1 MNFVTNNFSIQ
12 KITKNFVLNEK
23 YVVLHSIKNWSVGR
37 EARQSSAKASTT
49 VRIRHRPLESPSLSL
64 GLFFTFLPNTKSITP
79 NDKYHVICIVQ
90 CVILN
95 HKIKIMKTNTLIN
108 QTVRKSVT
116 KLSQLLALFLITCS
130 VAFAQDSATTK
141 HHYFKFQGRVKAG
154 AGAGLKS
161 VPDKLATHNVQV
173 LSGAA
178 VVTISRDNDKQDF
191 LKSKWGPYAGAN
203 FDFYFHK
210 NIGFGVD
217 IDYFNNKLKYV
228 APSVLKDFV
237 NTSSDPKTSLVE
249 SNRKNQQLI
258 FVGIGPSAKLF
269 TNDKIDVDLNV
280 RVGLSHLKL
289 GSLSVAVDE
298 LSGRAFNEQDPRK
311 TILEYDYNKG
321 INTVGL
327 KVGLYFNYWFHK
339 NVGITAGMDFIHS
352 FVKTS
357 TITGDPAYKLDYR
370 RPEDFTKGNLLQE
383 YQYFQ
388 PASSL
393 DPYPVSKL
401 SVNHLALSAG
411 LVFRVIK
418 EKDTKKEP
426 KKRDESKDIIVTVKD
441 KFTGMPVDQVDV
453 NLTDEN
459 GKVIATKRTEKNGKV
474 TFENMPPNI
483 YGLNGN
489 RFGIKTTTE
498 SVAKAEFE
506 KKGNIYKELIY
517 EDPGFILEGI
527 ALECDKKDKIMA
539 GVEVELTN
547 KETGKTE
554 KTTSD
559 ANGKFTFNL
568 KSNTDYTVVGSKD
581 GYYSNIEDITTKG
594 LDRNKTLYVKLKL
607 CVEQLEVGK
616 TFVLRNIYYDFD
628 KCNIRNDASKELDHL
643 VDIMKQYKNMTIELS
658 SHTDQRGTTEYNQK
672 LSQCRAQSA
681 IDYLIKKGIDKNR
694 LTAIGLGENKLLQ
707 DCNGVAGCPTDSKGD
722 CDCHQNN
729 RRTEVKI
736 IKM

>member
-1 MNFVTNNFSIQ
+1 
-12 KITKNFVLNEK
+12 
-23 YVVLHSIKNWSVGR
+23 
-37 EARQSSAKASTT
+37 
-49 VRIRHRPLESPSLSL
+49 
-64 GLFFTFLPNTKSITP
+64 
-79 NDKYHVICIVQ
+79 
-90 CVILN
+90 
-95 HKIKIMKTNTLIN
+95 MKTIIQTISNLLLSFLTKRLVLLLIIVCGMHAITL
-108 QTVRKSVT
+108 
-116 KLSQLLALFLITCS
+116 A
-130 VAFAQDSATTK
+130 ADGDSITK
-141 HHYFKFQGRVKAG
+141 HHYFKFQARVKIG

-161 VPDKLATHNVQV
+161 VPNSLAPHNVQV
-173 LSGAA
+173 LSGELVNIIA
-178 VVTISRDNDKQDF
+178 RDNDKQDF

-210 NIGFGVD
+210 NIGFGIDV
-217 IDYFNNKLKYV
+217 DYFNNKLKYV
-228 APSVLKDFV
+228 APSVMTNFINSTV
-237 NTSSDPKTSLVE
+237 DPKTNLVE
-249 SNRKNQQLI
+249 SNRRNQQLI
-258 FVGIGPSAKLF
+258 FVGIGPSAKLY
-269 TNDKIDVDLNV
+269 TSDKVDVDLNV
-280 RVGLSHLKL
+280 RVGLSHLNL
-289 GSLSVAVDE
+289 GSLNVGIDS
-298 LSGRAFNEQDPRK
+298 LGRKYAANITFPRK
-311 TILEYDYNKG
+311 SILEYDYNKG
-321 INTVGL
+321 INAVGL
-327 KVGLYFNYWFHK
+327 KVGLYANYWFTK
-339 NVGITAGMDFIHS
+339 VVGITAGLDFIHS

-357 TITGDPAYKLDYR
+357 SVTGDAAYKLNYL
-370 RPEDFTKGNLLQE
+370 RPEDFTNAGGELVPYE
-383 YQYFQ
+383 YFSNKV
-388 PASSL
+388 AL
-393 DPYPVSKL
+393 DPYPVRKL
-401 SVNHLALSAG
+401 SINHLALSAG
-411 LVFRVIK
+411 VVFRVVK
-418 EKDTKKEP
+418 ENDTKKAP
-426 KKRDESKDIIVTVKD
+426 KKREEDKTIIVTVKD

-459 GKVIATKRTEKNGKV
+459 GKVIATKRTAKDGKV
-474 TFENMPPNI
+474 SFEGVSPAI
-483 YGLNGN
+483 YGLNGD
-489 RFGIKTTTE
+489 RFGIKTTTA
-498 SVAKAEFE
+498 SVAKEEFE
-506 KKGNIYKELIY
+506 KKGNIYKELLY

-547 KETGKTE
+547 KETGKVE

-616 TFVLRNIYYDFD
+616 TFVLRNIYYNFD
-628 KCNIRNDASKELDHL
+628 KCDIRDDASKELDHL

-681 IDYLIKKGIDKNR
+681 VDYLVKKGIDRNR

-707 DCNGVAGCPTDSKGD
+707 DCSGVAGCPTDSKGD

>member
-1 MNFVTNNFSIQ
+1 MKTNNQ
-12 KITKNFVLNEK
+12 KK
-23 YVVLHSIKNWSVGR
+23 S
-37 EARQSSAKASTT
+37 
-49 VRIRHRPLESPSLSL
+49 
-64 GLFFTFLPNTKSITP
+64 TKSIDL
-79 NDKYHVICIVQ
+79 NFLKLCILFVFFQ
-90 CVILN
+90 F
-95 HKIKIMKTNTLIN
+95 TIN
-108 QTVRKSVT
+108 
-116 KLSQLLALFLITCS
+116 LSI
-130 VAFAQDSATTK
+130 AQDSAITK
-141 HHYFKFQGRVKAG
+141 HHYFKFQGRIKIG

-161 VPDKLATHNVQV
+161 VPDKIASHTLQ
-173 LSGAA
+173 
-178 VVTISRDNDKQDF
+178 TISGPVVRDADKQDF
-191 LKSKWGPYAGAN
+191 LKSKWGPYTGAN

-210 NIGFGVD
+210 NIGFGLDV
-217 IDYFNNKLKYV
+217 DYFNNKLKYL
-228 APSVLKDFV
+228 APKVLTDFI
-237 NTSSDPKTSLVE
+237 NNSSNPKTNLVE

-280 RVGLSHLKL
+280 RVGLSHLNL
-289 GSLSVAVDE
+289 GSLNVGIDT
-298 LSGRAFNEQDPRK
+298 LSRIYFENNSKIRK
-311 TILEYDYNKG
+311 SILEYDYNKS

-339 NVGITAGMDFIHS
+339 NVGVTAGLDFIHS

-357 TITGDPAYKLDYR
+357 TITDDPAYKLNYL
-370 RPEDFTKGNLLQE
+370 RPEDFVDGSDLVPSA
-383 YQYFQ
+383 YFNNKIN
-388 PASSL
+388 L
-393 DPYPVSKL
+393 DPYQISKL
-401 SVNHLALSAG
+401 SVNHVALSAG
-411 LVFRVIK
+411 IVFRVVK

-459 GKVIATKRTEKNGKV
+459 GKIIETKRTEKNGKV
-474 TFENMPPNI
+474 TFPNI
-483 YGLNGN
+483 SPNVYGINGD
-489 RFGIKTTTE
+489 RFGIKTTRETVVK
-498 SVAKAEFE
+498 SEFE
-506 KKGNIYKELIY
+506 KKGNIYKELFY

-527 ALECDKKDKIMA
+527 TVECGKKDKPMA

-547 KETGKTE
+547 KETGKIE
-554 KTTSD
+554 KATSD
-559 ANGKFTFNL
+559 VNGKFTFNL

-658 SHTDQRGTTEYNQK
+658 SHTDQRGTSEYNQK

-681 IDYLIKKGIDKNR
+681 IDYLIKKGIDKSR

-707 DCNGVAGCPTDSKGD
+707 DCTGIAGCPTDSKGD

-736 IKM
+736 LKM

>member
-1 MNFVTNNFSIQ
+1 
-12 KITKNFVLNEK
+12 
-23 YVVLHSIKNWSVGR
+23 
-37 EARQSSAKASTT
+37 
-49 VRIRHRPLESPSLSL
+49 
-64 GLFFTFLPNTKSITP
+64 
-79 NDKYHVICIVQ
+79 
-90 CVILN
+90 
-95 HKIKIMKTNTLIN
+95 MKTYTLFIQRITN
-108 QTVRKSVT
+108 KAIKTS
-116 KLSQLLALFLITCS
+116 LLLFIFAILASSST
-130 VAFAQDSATTK
+130 FAQDSATTK
-141 HHYFKFQGRVKAG
+141 HHYFKFQPRIKIG

-161 VPDKLATHNVQV
+161 VPDKLATHNVNV
-173 LSGAA
+173 LQGAL
-178 VVTISRDNDKQDF
+178 VTLISRDNDKQDF

-210 NIGFGVD
+210 NIGFGLDV
-217 IDYFNNKLKYV
+217 DYFNNKLKYL
-228 APSVLKDFV
+228 APSTLTDFI
-237 NTSSDPKTSLVE
+237 NQSSDPKTSLVE

-258 FVGIGPSAKLF
+258 FVGIGPSAKLY
-269 TNDKIDVDLNV
+269 TTDKVDIDLNV
-280 RVGLSHLKL
+280 RVGLSHLNL
-289 GSLSVAVDE
+289 GSLSVAVDQ
-298 LSGRAFNEQDPRK
+298 LSGREFNEQDPRK
-311 TILEYDYNKG
+311 TILEYDYNKS

-327 KVGLYFNYWFHK
+327 KVGLYANYWFNK
-339 NVGITAGMDFIHS
+339 IVGITAGLDFVHS

-357 TITGDPAYKLDYR
+357 AITGDAAYKLNYR
-370 RPEDFTKGNLLQE
+370 RPEDFTKSGILQQ

-388 PASSL
+388 PGSSL
-393 DPYPVSKL
+393 DAYPVSKL

-411 LVFRVIK
+411 VVFRVIK

-441 KFTGMPVDQVDV
+441 KFTGMPVDMVDV

-459 GKVIATKRTEKNGKV
+459 GKVIATKRTEKSGKV
-474 TFENMPPNI
+474 TFENMPPAV

-527 ALECDKKDKIMA
+527 ALECDKKDKIMP

-547 KETGKTE
+547 KETGKVE
-554 KTTSD
+554 KTVSD

-658 SHTDQRGTTEYNQK
+658 SHTDQRGTAEYNQK

-681 IDYLIKKGIDKNR
+681 IDYLIKKGIDKSR
-694 LTAIGLGENKLLQ
+694 LTAVGYGETKLLQ
-707 DCNGVAGCPTDSKGD
+707 DCSGVAGCPDDSKGD